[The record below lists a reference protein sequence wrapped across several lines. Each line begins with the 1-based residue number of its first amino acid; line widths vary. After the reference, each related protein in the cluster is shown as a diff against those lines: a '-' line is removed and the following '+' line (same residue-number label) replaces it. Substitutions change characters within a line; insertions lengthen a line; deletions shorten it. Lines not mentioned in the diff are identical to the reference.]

1 MTEPITYWNPDNT
14 FAIQVE
20 FIGDIIQFYYLRK
33 FDNLEQQPRAKLCH
47 VPCRDSPSDISRA
60 RREGRGYVYWLDGD
74 YFLVGSSINP
84 VSYNSVFDLYYWSV
98 DDKGFALGPNF
109 ICSIPAESKS
119 NHIRLCLVPELCR
132 VEFNYDWSTQVNPN
146 SGEIEYTESRKTNL
160 IAGYDDK
167 LSVNSSLRSRCFQ
180 WRVIEIPNTFEN
192 K

>member
-20 FIGDIIQFYYLRK
+20 FIGDIIQFYYLLK
-33 FDNLEQQPRAKLCH
+33 TDNLEQQPIAKLCH
-47 VPCRDSPSDISRA
+47 VPCRDSASEISRA
-60 RREGRGYVYWLDGD
+60 RREGRGYVYWLSVD
-74 YFLVGSSINP
+74 YFLVASSINP

-98 DDKGFALGPNF
+98 DDKGVLGPKF

-119 NHIRLCLVPELCR
+119 NHISLCLVPELCR
-132 VEFNYDWSTQVNPN
+132 MEFDYDFAAQVNPN

-167 LSVNSSLRSRCFQ
+167 LSPITSGLGSRCFQ
-180 WRVIEIPNTFEN
+180 WRVIGIPISSC